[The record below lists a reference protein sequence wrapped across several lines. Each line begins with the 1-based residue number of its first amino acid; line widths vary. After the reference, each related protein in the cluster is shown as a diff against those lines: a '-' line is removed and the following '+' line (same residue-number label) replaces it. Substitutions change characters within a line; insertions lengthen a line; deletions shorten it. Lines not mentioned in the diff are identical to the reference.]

1 MIDRRPLSG
10 ALAAFLV
17 LSSSAAAGARA
28 EVPRTPEQYKAR
40 IEAER
45 AAAPQ
50 EDPYTPLHR
59 TPCVA
64 GMAGPYPC
72 DEIDLMEFLPLATF
86 DVNANDANS
95 LWGWTDPVTGHEWV
109 LFGLD
114 TGTAF
119 VDITD
124 PENPYFAGRL
134 PQHTSPSLWRDIR
147 VYRDHAF
154 VVSEASGHG
163 MQVFDLRQLRNATGP
178 PDLFTETKHYNRVSN
193 THSMSINE
201 ETGHAVLVGTTGP
214 GNPNCG
220 GNLHIVDLDY
230 VLAILIA
237 DFEEGNTSDW
247 TSPPPSGFAGCYDD
261 GGYVHENQCFVY
273 HGPDTA
279 YTGHEICLASRG
291 WNPTLDI
298 VDITNPAA
306 PVVLDSFAYQT
317 VGSTFAH
324 QAWFTEDHRY
334 ILLNDEFDENDNGH
348 NTRTWIFDAADLNNL
363 SYGGPNGYYSHTT
376 TSVDHNEYVRGNFVF
391 QSNYT
396 AGLRILELTDLD
408 QDQLTPVA
416 YFDLYP
422 ANDAPAYDGTW
433 QNYPFF
439 ASGNIP
445 ASHMSQG
452 LFILQPTNLCTAPP
466 VPTALGATP
475 NGDNRI
481 DLAWTGSGQSGETF
495 QVDRALGGCGGTF
508 LTLAEGLSAPSFSD
522 TLASGGVTY
531 GYRVRAARD
540 SGLCR
545 SEPSTCVEASTT
557 GVCTA
562 PPLFAGVESA
572 TTPGTAQCAVELDWS
587 PASVLCGSEAPSY
600 SVYRSPQPDFVP
612 TANDRIAQGVAATEF
627 VDTGAPS
634 HEIVHYVVRAVHGG
648 NGAEET
654 NLAHASARAV
664 GPVGDG
670 VFASGAE
677 LGDPIFETGSGDVAP
692 PEAPEHAGWHV
703 EGTRVHSGSR
713 AYYALP
719 GAGICTTLETD
730 VELSAAPHL
739 PGLGFWSAVDSDPAT
754 AGGVVEL
761 STDGGTSWQRLTP
774 AGGYPTTFQGGA
786 TLCGIAPGAG
796 VVAGVAAFD
805 FVQLQIDLAPW
816 AGQLVRLRWLYR
828 SDSQETGEGWY
839 VDDVAVSHAQVPGA
853 CTNP

>member
-1 MIDRRPLSG
+1 MTDRRPR
-10 ALAAFLV
+10 AAAFAAFV
-17 LSSSAAAGARA
+17 VSFAVAAASPAADVPRSSA
-28 EVPRTPEQYKAR
+28 EYKAR
-40 IEAER
+40 IEASIATNPVE
-45 AAAPQ
+45 APYA
-50 EDPYTPLHR
+50 PMHLV
-59 TPCVA
+59 PCVG

-72 DEIDLMEFLPLATF
+72 DEIDLMEFMPMATF
-86 DVNANDANS
+86 DINANDANS

-154 VVSEASGHG
+154 VISEASGHG
-163 MQVFDLRQLRNATGP
+163 MQVFDLRQLRTATGP
-178 PDLFTETKHYNRVSN
+178 PDVFTETKHYNRVSN

-237 DFEEGNTSDW
+237 DYEEGNTSDW
-247 TSPPPSGFAGCYDD
+247 TNPMPSGFAGCYDD

-291 WNPTLDI
+291 WDPTLDV

-306 PVVLDSFAYQT
+306 TVRLDSFPYQT

-334 ILLNDEFDENDNGH
+334 IVLNDEFDESDNGH
-348 NTRTWIFDAADLNNL
+348 NTRTWIFDAADLNNVV
-363 SYGGPNGYYSHTT
+363 YAGPSGYYSHAT
-376 TSVDHNEYVRGNFVF
+376 TSIDHNEYVRGSFVF

-396 AGLRILELTDLD
+396 SGVRILELTDLE

-422 ANDAPAYDGTW
+422 SNDAAIYDGTW

-439 ASGNIP
+439 ASGVIP

-452 LFILQPTNLCTAPP
+452 LFLLKPTNLCTAPP
-466 VPTALGATP
+466 APTGLGATP

-481 DLAWTGSGQSGETF
+481 DLVWTGSGQPGETF
-495 QVDRALGGCGGTF
+495 QVERALGGCGGTF
-508 LTLAEGLSAPSFSD
+508 LMIAQNLSTTSFAD
-522 TLASGGVTY
+522 TTASGGVTY
-531 GYRVRAARD
+531 GYRVRSSRE

-545 SEPSTCVEASTT
+545 SAPSACVTAQTT
-557 GVCTA
+557 GTCTA
-562 PPLFAGVESA
+562 PPLFGGVETAS
-572 TTPGTAQCAVELDWS
+572 TPGTSQCAVDLGWS
-587 PASVLCGSEAPSY
+587 PATVLCGGATPTY
-600 SVYRSPQPDFVP
+600 SVYRSLQPDFVP
-612 TANDRIAQGVAATEF
+612 TPADRIAQGVTATGYT
-627 VDTGAPS
+627 DNDAPS
-634 HEIVHYVVRAVHGG
+634 LTTAHYVVRAVHSG

-654 NLAHASARAV
+654 NLVHATARAV
-664 GPVGDG
+664 GPIADG
-670 VFASGAE
+670 TFFSGAE
-677 LGDPIFETGSGDVAP
+677 LGDPIFTTGIIGLAP
-692 PEAPEHAGWHV
+692 VSPEHAGWHIHTDHV
-703 EGTRVHSGSR
+703 RTGER
-713 AYYALP
+713 AFFALP
-719 GAGICTTLETD
+719 GPGFCGTLETEI
-730 VELSAAPHL
+730 ELSAAPL
-739 PGLGFWSAVDSDPAT
+739 ASSLEFWSAIDTAPAT
-754 AGGVVEL
+754 GGGVVEL
-761 STDGGTSWQRLTP
+761 SADGGGSWQRLTP
-774 AGGYPTTFQGGA
+774 VGGYPATYQGA
-786 TLCGIAPGAG
+786 EASCGIAPGAG
-796 VVAGVAAFD
+796 VIAGIDAFE
-805 FVQLQIDLAPW
+805 FAGFQVDLAPW
-816 AGQLVRLRWLYR
+816 AGQTVRLRWLYR
-828 SDSQETGEGWY
+828 SDSQETGDGWA
-839 VDDVAVSHAQVPGA
+839 VDDVAIAHAQVPGA